1 MKKKLIWMCAAILT
15 FCGAIVLTSCS
26 KDDDENQL
34 NKWPAGQWLYE
45 GQWLDYKNIDA
56 VALSVAT

>member
-26 KDDDENQL
+26 NDDDENQL
-34 NKWPAGQWLYE
+34 NKWPAGQWIYE
-45 GQWLDYKNIDA
+45 G
-56 VALSVAT
+56 